1 MNHDSIRTFSI
12 SRAASPLLVAAL
24 LTSPMTLSL
33 AIAQTPAAV
42 DAAGT
47 SARQQQLLEQ
57 QRQAQERA
65 ATVNAPA
72 LRSALPAA
80 DGFPAL
86 PAETPCFRI
95 NDFSLEVP
103 PSSPPRAQAA
113 GASSLPLDPFA
124 FAATW
129 LAHYRGQCIGKQ
141 GITDI
146 TAGLTKAILA
156 KGYVTTRVLVPE
168 QDITSGELKLT
179 LIPGMLHDIRFS
191 DASQYGTWRN
201 AFPTS
206 PGDLL
211 ELRDLEQGLEQMKR
225 VASQDVTMQI
235 VPTALAGESDVVI
248 EVKRAKRWSVVA
260 SVDNSGSRDTGKLQG
275 SLALGIDNPLG
286 LNDILNVGA
295 THDLAFAD
303 KRFGSNGWNAFYSIP
318 WGYWTATFAAYANRY
333 NQQIAGVNDTFV
345 TRGQSQNLDF
355 KLSRV
360 IQRSQSNVLSAQVRL
375 SKRFGRSFLED
386 AEIDQ
391 QYRNNTFIEFGIVD
405 RHYIGAGQFDG
416 SLMYRQSVAGLGAAR
431 DNAVPGTPTYRFKM
445 VVLDANLSL
454 PMGQLPLRY
463 VTTFHGQFTND
474 VLHYIDDLSI
484 GSRYTVRGFDGE
496 SSLAAE
502 KGFYWRN
509 ELQWMLGASGVS
521 LFAGVDYG
529 RVSGPNAAYL
539 AGTQLAGAVIGMRGN
554 AKLPFGFVAG
564 EVFAGVPVYKPKT
577 FQTARTTVGFSLTAQ
592 F

>member
-1 MNHDSIRTFSI
+1 MV
-12 SRAASPLLVAAL
+12 LAL
-24 LTSPMTLSL
+24 PSL
-33 AIAQTPAAV
+33 PFQATAQTPPPAPAV
-42 DAAGT
+42 DAAVS

-65 ATVNAPA
+65 SAISAPA
-72 LRSALPAA
+72 VRSALPSS
-80 DGFPAL
+80 DGFPTL

-95 NDFSLEVP
+95 EKFSLDVP
-103 PSSPPRAQAA
+103 ATLPKRAQSA
-113 GASSLPLDPFA
+113 GASALPMDPFA
-124 FAATW
+124 FAASW
-129 LAHYRGQCIGKQ
+129 LAHYHGQCLGRQ
-141 GITDI
+141 GIAAI
-146 TAGLTKAILA
+146 TAGLTREILA
-156 KGYVTTRVLVPE
+156 RGYVTTRVLVPE
-168 QDITSGELKLT
+168 QDLTTGELKLT
-179 LIPGMLHDIRFS
+179 LIPGIVRDIRFA
-191 DASQYGTWRN
+191 DASQFGTWRT
-201 AFPTS
+201 AFPTAA
-206 PGDLL
+206 GEIL

-235 VPTALAGESDVVI
+235 VPAEAPGESDVVI
-248 EVKRAKRWSVVA
+248 EVNRAKRWSVVT
-260 SVDNSGSRDTGKLQG
+260 SIDNSGSRDTGKLQG

-286 LNDILNVGA
+286 LNDILSVGA

-318 WGYWTATFAAYANRY
+318 WGYWTATLSAYANRY

-345 TRGQSQNLDF
+345 THGQSQNVDL

-360 IQRSQSNVLSAQVRL
+360 LQRSQSNVLSAQVRL

-391 QYRNNTFIEFGIVD
+391 QYRNNTFIEFGFVD

-416 SLMYRQSVAGLGAAR
+416 SLMYRQSVAGLGAAP

-445 VVLDANLSL
+445 AVFDANLSL
-454 PMGQLPLRY
+454 PLGQLPLRY

-509 ELQWMLGASGVS
+509 ELQWILGASGIS

-539 AGTQLAGAVIGMRGN
+539 AGTQLAGAVIGVRGN

-564 EVFAGVPVYKPKT
+564 EVFAGTPVYKPT
-577 FQTARTTVGFSLTAQ
+577 SFQTAHTTVGFSLTAQ

>member
-1 MNHDSIRTFSI
+1 MNFA
-12 SRAASPLLVAAL
+12 SRWSPAKLCRLALAL
-24 LTSPMTLSL
+24 LYLPLSFE
-33 AIAQTPAAV
+33 APAQTPPAPAI
-42 DAAGT
+42 DAAA
-47 SARQQQLLEQ
+47 SNARQQQLLEQ

-65 ATVNAPA
+65 AAVNTPTV
-72 LRSALPAA
+72 RSALPAT

-86 PAETPCFRI
+86 PVESPCFPVKT
-95 NDFSLEVP
+95 FSLHVP
-103 PSSPPRAQAA
+103 ETLPQRAKTA

-124 FAATW
+124 FATNW
-129 LAHYRGQCIGKQ
+129 LAHYRGECVGRE
-141 GITDI
+141 GVAAI

-168 QDITSGELKLT
+168 QDLTSGEFQLVLV
-179 LIPGMLHDIRFS
+179 PGTIGGIRFS
-191 DASQYGTWRN
+191 DASQYGTWRS
-201 AFPTS
+201 AFPAR

-235 VPTALAGESDVVI
+235 VPTESPGESDVVI
-248 EVKRAKRWSVVA
+248 EVKRSKRWSVVA
-260 SVDNSGSRDTGKLQG
+260 SIDNSGSRDTGKLQG

-286 LNDILNVGA
+286 LNDILSLGA

-303 KRFGSNGWNAFYSIP
+303 KRFGSNGWSAFYSIP
-318 WGYWTATFAAYANRY
+318 WGYWTATLAAYANRY
-333 NQQIAGVNDTFV
+333 SQQISGVNDIFL

-386 AEIDQ
+386 TEIEQ
-391 QYRNNTFIEFGIVD
+391 QYRNNTFIEFALVD
-405 RHYIGAGQFDG
+405 RHYIGVGQFDG
-416 SLMYRQSVAGLGAAR
+416 SISYRQSVAGLGAAP
-431 DNAVPGTPTYRFKM
+431 DFALPGMPTYRFNM
-445 VVLDANLSL
+445 AVLDANLSL
-454 PMGQLPLRY
+454 PLGQLPLRY
-463 VTTFHGQFTND
+463 VTTFHGQFTSD
-474 VLHYIDDLSI
+474 VLHYIDDMSI

-509 ELQWMLGASGVS
+509 ELQWALAASGVS
-521 LFAGVDYG
+521 LFVGADYG
-529 RVSGPNAAYL
+529 RVSGPNAQYL
-539 AGTQLAGAVIGMRGN
+539 AGTQLAGAVIGVRGN
-554 AKLPFGFVAG
+554 TKLPFGFVAG
-564 EVFAGVPVYKPKT
+564 EIFAGTPIYKPT
-577 FQTARTTVGFSLTAQ
+577 HFQTARTTVGFSLTAQ

>member
-1 MNHDSIRTFSI
+1 M
-12 SRAASPLLVAAL
+12 
-24 LTSPMTLSL
+24 
-33 AIAQTPAAV
+33 
-42 DAAGT
+42 
-47 SARQQQLLEQ
+47 
-57 QRQAQERA
+57 
-65 ATVNAPA
+65 
-72 LRSALPAA
+72 
-80 DGFPAL
+80 
-86 PAETPCFRI
+86 
-95 NDFSLEVP
+95 
-103 PSSPPRAQAA
+103 
-113 GASSLPLDPFA
+113 DPFA
-124 FAATW
+124 FAASW
-129 LAHYRGQCIGKQ
+129 LAHYHGQCLGRQ
-141 GITDI
+141 GIAAI
-146 TAGLTKAILA
+146 TAGLTREILA
-156 KGYVTTRVLVPE
+156 RGYVTTRVLVPE
-168 QDITSGELKLT
+168 QDLTTGELKLT
-179 LIPGMLHDIRFS
+179 LIPGIVRDIRFA
-191 DASQYGTWRN
+191 DASQYGTWRT
-201 AFPTS
+201 AFPTAA
-206 PGDLL
+206 GEIL

-235 VPTALAGESDVVI
+235 VPAEAPGESDVVI
-248 EVKRAKRWSVVA
+248 EVNRAKRWSVVT
-260 SVDNSGSRDTGKLQG
+260 SIDNSGSRDTGKLQG

-286 LNDILNVGA
+286 LNDILSVGA

-318 WGYWTATFAAYANRY
+318 WGYWTATLSAYANRY
-333 NQQIAGVNDTFV
+333 SQQIAGVNDTFV
-345 TRGQSQNLDF
+345 THGQSRNVDL

-360 IQRSQSNVLSAQVRL
+360 LQRSQSNVLSAQVRL

-391 QYRNNTFIEFGIVD
+391 QYRNNTFIEFGFVD

-416 SLMYRQSVAGLGAAR
+416 SLMYRQSVAGLGAAP

-445 VVLDANLSL
+445 AVFDANLSL
-454 PMGQLPLRY
+454 PLGQLPLRY

-502 KGFYWRN
+502 KGLYWRN
-509 ELQWMLGASGVS
+509 ELQWMLGASGIS

-539 AGTQLAGAVIGMRGN
+539 AGTQLAGAVVGVRGN

-564 EVFAGVPVYKPKT
+564 EFFAGTPVYKPKT
-577 FQTARTTVGFSLTAQ
+577 FQTAHTTVGFSLTAQ

>member
-1 MNHDSIRTFSI
+1 MTFA
-12 SRAASPLLVAAL
+12 SRWSTAQLRRLALALLSLPLSFEATAQTSPAPAIDAAASN
-24 LTSPMTLSL
+24 
-33 AIAQTPAAV
+33 
-42 DAAGT
+42 
-47 SARQQQLLEQ
+47 ARQQQLLEQ

-65 ATVNAPA
+65 AAINTPTV
-72 LRSALPAA
+72 RSALPAA

-86 PAETPCFRI
+86 PVESPCFPIER
-95 NDFSLEVP
+95 FSLHVP
-103 PSSPPRAQAA
+103 ETLPQRAQAA
-113 GASSLPLDPFA
+113 GASLLPFDPFA
-124 FAATW
+124 FATDW
-129 LAHYRGQCIGKQ
+129 LAHYQ
-141 GITDI
+141 GECVGREGIAAI

-168 QDITSGELKLT
+168 QDLTTGELKLM
-179 LIPGMLHDIRFS
+179 LVPGIIGDIRFS
-191 DASQYGTWRN
+191 DASQYGTWRT
-201 AFPTS
+201 AFPTR

-235 VPTALAGESDVVI
+235 VPTEVPGESDVVI
-248 EVKRAKRWSVVA
+248 DIKRTKRWSVVA

-295 THDLAFAD
+295 THDLSFAD

-318 WGYWTATFAAYANRY
+318 WGFWTATVAAYANRY

-345 TRGQSQNLDF
+345 TRGQSQNLDLR
-355 KLSRV
+355 LSRV
-360 IQRSQSNVLSAQVRL
+360 LQRSQSNVLSAHVRL

-391 QYRNNTFIEFGIVD
+391 QYRNNTFIEFGISD

-416 SLMYRQSVAGLGAAR
+416 TLAYRQSVSGLGAAP
-431 DNAVPGTPTYRFKM
+431 DNALPGTPTYRFKM
-445 VVLDANLSL
+445 AVLDANLSL
-454 PMGQLPLRY
+454 PLGQLPLRY

-474 VLHYIDDLSI
+474 VLHYIDDMSI

-502 KGFYWRN
+502 KGIYWRN
-509 ELQWMLGASGVS
+509 ELQWALGASGVS

-529 RVSGPNAAYL
+529 RVSGPNAQYL
-539 AGTQLAGAVIGMRGN
+539 AGTQLAGAVIGVRGN
-554 AKLPFGFVAG
+554 TKLPFGFVAG
-564 EVFAGVPVYKPKT
+564 EVFFGTPIYKPT
-577 FQTARTTVGFSLTAQ
+577 SFQTAHTTVGFSLTAQ

>member
-1 MNHDSIRTFSI
+1 MNL
-12 SRAASPLLVAAL
+12 ASHRSVTNVRRLLCALAVSFASLPGAAL
-24 LTSPMTLSL
+24 
-33 AIAQTPAAV
+33 AQAAPAAA
-42 DAAGT
+42 DAAAT
-47 SARQQQLLEQ
+47 NARQQQLLEQ

-65 ATVNAPA
+65 ATVNAPTV
-72 LRSALPAA
+72 RSDLPAA

-86 PAETPCFRI
+86 PVESPCFPI
-95 NDFSLEVP
+95 ETFLLKVP
-103 PSSPPRAQAA
+103 ETLPQRAQIA
-113 GASSLPLDPFA
+113 GTSSLPLDTFA
-124 FAATW
+124 FAMNW
-129 LAHYRGQCIGKQ
+129 LMHYRGMCVGRE
-141 GITDI
+141 GIAAI

-168 QDITSGELKLT
+168 QDLTTGELKLT
-179 LIPGMLHDIRFS
+179 LVPGIIGGIRFS
-191 DASQYGTWRN
+191 DALQYGTWRT
-201 AFPTS
+201 AFPTR

-235 VPTALAGESDVVI
+235 VPTQAPGESDVVI
-248 EVKRAKRWSVVA
+248 DVKRTKRWSVVA
-260 SVDNSGSRDTGKLQG
+260 SLDNSGSRDTGKLQG

-295 THDLAFAD
+295 THDLSFAD

-318 WGYWTATFAAYANRY
+318 WGFWTATVAAYANRY

-345 TRGQSQNLDF
+345 MRGQSQNLDF

-360 IQRSQSNVLSAQVRL
+360 IQRSQSNVLSTQVRL

-391 QYRNNTFIEFGIVD
+391 QYRNNTFIEFGISD

-416 SLMYRQSVAGLGAAR
+416 TLAYRQSVSGLGAAP
-431 DNAVPGTPTYRFKM
+431 DSAFPGTPTYRFKM
-445 VVLDANLSL
+445 AVLDANLSL
-454 PMGQLPLRY
+454 PLGQLPLRY

-496 SSLAAE
+496 TSLAAE

-509 ELQWMLGASGVS
+509 ELQWTLGTSGVS

-539 AGTQLAGAVIGMRGN
+539 AGTQLAGAVIGVRGN
-554 AKLPFGFVAG
+554 AKLSFGFVSG
-564 EVFAGVPVYKPKT
+564 EVFAGTPIYKPT
-577 FQTARTTVGFSLTAQ
+577 SFQTARTTVGFSLTAQ

>member
-1 MNHDSIRTFSI
+1 MNFA
-12 SRAASPLLVAAL
+12 SRWSATQLRRLASAL
-24 LTSPMTLSL
+24 LPLSL
-33 AIAQTPAAV
+33 SFQAMAQTPPAPAI
-42 DAAGT
+42 DAAA
-47 SARQQQLLEQ
+47 SNVRQQQLLEQ

-65 ATVNAPA
+65 AAVNTPTV
-72 LRSALPAA
+72 RSALPAT

-86 PAETPCFRI
+86 PVESPCFPI
-95 NDFSLEVP
+95 ETFSLNVP
-103 PSSPPRAQAA
+103 KTLPQSAQTA

-124 FAATW
+124 FATSW
-129 LAHYRGQCIGKQ
+129 LAHYRGECVGRE
-141 GITDI
+141 GVAAI

-168 QDITSGELKLT
+168 QDLTSGELKLT
-179 LIPGMLHDIRFS
+179 LVPGIIGNIRFS
-191 DASQYGTWRN
+191 DASQYGTWRT
-201 AFPTS
+201 AFPAR

-235 VPTALAGESDVVI
+235 VPTEAPGESDVVI
-248 EVKRAKRWSVVA
+248 DVKRTKRWSVVA
-260 SVDNSGSRDTGKLQG
+260 SIDNSGSRDTGKFQG
-275 SLALGIDNPLG
+275 SLAIGIDNPLG

-318 WGYWTATFAAYANRY
+318 WGFWTATVAAYANRY

-360 IQRSQSNVLSAQVRL
+360 LQRSQSNVMSAHIRL

-391 QYRNNTFIEFGIVD
+391 QYRNNTFIEFGISD

-416 SLMYRQSVAGLGAAR
+416 TLAYRQSVSGLGAAP
-431 DNAVPGTPTYRFKM
+431 DNAFPGTPTYRFKM
-445 VVLDANLSL
+445 AVFDANLSL
-454 PMGQLPLRY
+454 PLGQLPLRY

-496 SSLAAE
+496 TSLAAE

-509 ELQWMLGASGVS
+509 ELQWMLGESGVS
-521 LFAGVDYG
+521 LFTGVDYG

-539 AGTQLAGAVIGMRGN
+539 AGTQLAGAVVGVRGN
-554 AKLPFGFVAG
+554 TKLPFGFVAG
-564 EVFAGVPVYKPKT
+564 EIFVGSPIYKPKS
-577 FQTARTTVGFSLTAQ
+577 FQTAHTTVGFSLTAQ

>member
-1 MNHDSIRTFSI
+1 MNFA
-12 SRAASPLLVAAL
+12 SRWSTAQFCRLLPAL
-24 LTSPMTLSL
+24 LSLPLSFEAVAQTSP
-33 AIAQTPAAV
+33 APAV
-42 DAAGT
+42 DAAA
-47 SARQQQLLEQ
+47 SNARQQQLLEQ

-65 ATVNAPA
+65 AAINTPTV
-72 LRSALPAA
+72 RSALPAA

-86 PAETPCFRI
+86 PVESPCFPIER
-95 NDFSLEVP
+95 FSLHVP
-103 PSSPPRAQAA
+103 EKLPQRAQAA
-113 GASSLPLDPFA
+113 GASSLSLDPFA
-124 FAATW
+124 FATDW
-129 LAHYRGQCIGKQ
+129 LAHYRGECVGRE
-141 GITDI
+141 GIAAI
-146 TAGLTKAILA
+146 TAGLSKAILA

-168 QDITSGELKLT
+168 QDLTTGELKLM
-179 LIPGMLHDIRFS
+179 LVPGIIGDIRFS
-191 DASQYGTWRN
+191 DASQYGTWRT
-201 AFPTS
+201 AFPTR

-225 VASQDVTMQI
+225 LASQDVTMQI
-235 VPTALAGESDVVI
+235 VPTQAPGESDVVI
-248 EVKRAKRWSVVA
+248 DVKRTKRWSVVA

-295 THDLAFAD
+295 THDLSFAD

-318 WGYWTATFAAYANRY
+318 WGFWTATVAAYANRY

-360 IQRSQSNVLSAQVRL
+360 LQRSQSNVLSAHVRL

-391 QYRNNTFIEFGIVD
+391 QYRNNTFIEFGISD
-405 RHYIGAGQFDG
+405 RHHIGGGQFD
-416 SLMYRQSVAGLGAAR
+416 STLAYRQSVSGLGAAP
-431 DNAVPGTPTYRFKM
+431 DNAPPGTPTYRFKM
-445 VVLDANLSL
+445 TVLDANLSL
-454 PMGQLPLRY
+454 PLGQLPLRY
-463 VTTFHGQFTND
+463 VTTFHGQFTGD
-474 VLHYIDDLSI
+474 VLHYIDDMSI

-509 ELQWMLGASGVS
+509 ELQWAPGASGVS

-529 RVSGPNAAYL
+529 RVSGPNAQYL
-539 AGTQLAGAVIGMRGN
+539 AGTQLAGAVIGVRGN
-554 AKLPFGFVAG
+554 TRLPFGFVAG
-564 EVFAGVPVYKPKT
+564 EVFAGTPIHKPAS
-577 FQTARTTVGFSLTAQ
+577 FQTAHTTVGFSLTAQ

>member
-1 MNHDSIRTFSI
+1 MNFA
-12 SRAASPLLVAAL
+12 SRWSATHLRRLALAL
-24 LTSPMTLSL
+24 LSVPLSFQ
-33 AIAQTPAAV
+33 AMAQTPPAPAI
-42 DAAGT
+42 DAAA
-47 SARQQQLLEQ
+47 SNARQQQLLEQ

-65 ATVNAPA
+65 AAVNTPTV
-72 LRSALPAA
+72 RSALPAT

-86 PAETPCFRI
+86 PVESPCFPI
-95 NDFSLEVP
+95 ETFSLNVP
-103 PSSPPRAQAA
+103 KTLPQPAQIA

-124 FAATW
+124 FATHW
-129 LAHYRGQCIGKQ
+129 LAHYQ
-141 GITDI
+141 GECVGREGIAAI

-168 QDITSGELKLT
+168 QDLTNGELKLT
-179 LIPGMLHDIRFS
+179 LVPGIIGDIRFS
-191 DASQYGTWRN
+191 DASQYGTWRT
-201 AFPTS
+201 AFPTR

-235 VPTALAGESDVVI
+235 VPTEAPGESDVVI
-248 EVKRAKRWSVVA
+248 DVKRTKRWSVVA
-260 SVDNSGSRDTGKLQG
+260 SIDNSGSRDTGKLQG
-275 SLALGIDNPLG
+275 SLAIGIDNPLG
-286 LNDILNVGA
+286 LNDILNFGA

-318 WGYWTATFAAYANRY
+318 WGFWTATVAAYANRY

-360 IQRSQSNVLSAQVRL
+360 LQRSQSNVMSAHIRL

-391 QYRNNTFIEFGIVD
+391 QYRNNTFIEIGISD
-405 RHYIGAGQFDG
+405 RHYIGTGQFDG
-416 SLMYRQSVAGLGAAR
+416 TLAYRQSVSGLGAAP
-431 DNAVPGTPTYRFKM
+431 DNAFPGTPTYRFKM
-445 VVLDANLSL
+445 AVLDANLSL
-454 PMGQLPLRY
+454 PFGQLPLRY
-463 VTTFHGQFTND
+463 VATFHGQFTND

-496 SSLAAE
+496 TSLAAE

-509 ELQWMLGASGVS
+509 ELQWTLGTSGVS

-529 RVSGPNAAYL
+529 RVSGPNAQYL
-539 AGTQLAGAVIGMRGN
+539 AGIQLAGAVIGVRGN
-554 AKLPFGFVAG
+554 TKLPFGFVAG
-564 EVFAGVPVYKPKT
+564 EVFVGNPIYKPT
-577 FQTARTTVGFSLTAQ
+577 SFQTAHTTVGFSLTAQ